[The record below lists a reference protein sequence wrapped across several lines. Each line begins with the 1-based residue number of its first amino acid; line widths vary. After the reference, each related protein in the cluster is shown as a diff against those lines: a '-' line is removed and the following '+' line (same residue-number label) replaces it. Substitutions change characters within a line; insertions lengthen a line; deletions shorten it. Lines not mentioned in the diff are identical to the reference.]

1 MGFFKD
7 KLEEF
12 FTGVANVGGGV
23 WGLATDLWGASRKE
37 DGLSGKDIQTAL
49 GTRGY
54 QGIAGLS
61 DIAGA
66 VGIKYLYNQVPYLA
80 ETTRTL
86 FDEAELLWN
95 HEYQRD
101 QDRNPEVFNIANR
114 AFGTDI
120 QPGDTSMSKGLGTAG
135 GVVGDI
141 IGDVRDGQI
150 PSMPDFSAKYQQADY
165 KSPGQM
171 FVDNALNMQDLEL
184 EKQEELKQSTGYV
197 FSTGILDGVGRWIFD
212 PLVVGGKGAK
222 KYGETRG
229 AFMGVERFYGKAK
242 KKIERKIGRQ
252 IVGLDEIK
260 DNVRAYDGELGPALE
275 PGQNAYIIM
284 DADEAKQAG
293 LWDNASNLN
302 LRNSEGAVESVSPI
316 MPRTKALLETA
327 KRDLPNDSP
336 IFNWDEGGDIY
347 HYQTISKD
355 IDVGTTKARELFDF
369 FLEQE
374 GQGYKGV
381 SKLRWILDPDNSKLP
396 NANDL
401 KNMYKIIDEKWRIYE
416 QTQSAG
422 SWSGARELTGEVRKL
437 AEELGVGT
445 RGIRGIR
452 GQDQYLGNFYDL
464 SPIRAKEIVTE
475 IFLRKIEEAYPSAT
489 SFTSRLASQTGK
501 KIGEGEQGKVI
512 FFNKDEALGAAR
524 ADAEWRQANTTVEA
538 SLGKFSMDNKTVV
551 IELDP
556 QGLPV
561 IIPRWDA
568 DGRWAITDVSRLE
581 KSSIVKK
588 DVMTLADLE
597 KTPTLLNV
605 AQAKTKLAKL
615 KKEIF
620 EKYKGWEEGTELEI
634 YKFDNDD
641 PYIYLSGFLKKDLQG
656 KGTGNKA
663 LQDIIKFADENGLII
678 SGDLENLKLKPWLKR
693 NGFTWKEKGKTIS
706 VSRNPAERPITAPMA
721 FWTSNGNK
729 ASRLFEDLEGARE
742 ANRKILNAYEA
753 DGGPNV
759 ELSENMM
766 ANVVMQ
772 DEYGK
777 TGLLDQLINHPRV
790 KTAVEIMEGTKTGGF
805 TRRSKKPMEADEIYK
820 YFFQDVTG
828 GDKIASMLSKAQG
841 TEAKMEVLM
850 AVMGIRMPRSAKGIP
865 GEVMFELND
874 IKFQQD
880 LLKSNIINA
889 RKAKNALGETTPDAH
904 VQQFYKGYKKLKSK
918 DELEEID
925 PATLKE
931 VEEIDAYL
939 ESKFPNR
946 NMTRPIE
953 EYWALNSDE
962 AQKALVDLDIQE
974 KLLAKKKKL
983 MDAELQKAVDVSTAE
998 ELSGMLQHVPYTS
1011 AGRRL
1016 KYAIRNSNIYNNP
1029 PFGTGW
1035 LVKSTKTAIEFAPRA
1050 WLNLSESKGH
1060 LQIERWIQEARARF
1074 GYDVITPAEMSK
1086 WTNRFLNQTR
1096 DVDKLET
1103 VLAMTEDIIQKIGK
1117 SKGFDE
1123 DAMTAII
1130 AEMRKGT
1137 LTTRGMLQG
1146 RRYGP
1151 ARDSD
1156 LAELMQKP
1164 QEFIDKTK
1172 SKAGSYAD
1180 TIQYFDTEIGIYVE
1194 RTLPVLSTQLANWVP
1209 LTNLR
1214 ALQREMAVHGSWIKK
1229 YGPKGALQLIEGVGE
1244 SFYSI
1249 WKPSVLLRGA
1259 WPIRVVSDEQLR
1271 ILARGIGLT
1280 DHLMAISKT
1289 PMSRHIFWD
1298 TQIKSAKD
1306 WEKFGAIAGAMINAP
1321 IRGGTQG
1328 LVLLS
1333 KVASKFIEINPNKRH
1348 LSKIM
1353 DQLGSDLEP
1362 LVSARAG
1369 FSTPTDNVL
1378 AQYGSFLTRSEQT
1391 LLSKF
1396 NKSMKSGEYKSI
1408 PKGAEGYSTQWI
1420 RALNYQLNGDP
1431 FGHKIIKAGVDSFDE
1446 MAKLDYFTLDDFVT
1460 TYKRN
1465 AHKAAKTFFNTEQG
1479 KAYSARLPWR
1489 SKDIAG
1495 TNWATDWADDIMEI
1509 ILQYTMIT
1517 TKGADSQTYNLFKKL
1532 YNGKLSGN
1540 DLAKFP
1546 EQYWPAVI
1554 HGEEI
1559 RHILGQKNGL
1569 SRTINAFVTE
1579 GFDGLG
1585 RLPTDVL
1592 SRNPMM
1598 RALFALEVDRR
1609 SKLLIK
1615 QGKTDFTANEIQTL
1629 GRQAKQGA
1637 IEETQKFMYNIA
1649 EQPRLG
1655 TTWLRF
1661 IMPFFAAQVEV
1672 VSVWAGLARR
1682 DPSIIPKANMLWK
1695 SPNRAINPE
1704 AGITEGA
1711 GGNYTLI
1718 TTDDEG
1724 NEYITLML
1732 SELFT
1737 QDKKWFD
1744 THWGM
1749 YVADATF
1756 RFNKASFNMMLN
1768 NPIGNGGPIVN
1779 ILANEYYIRN
1789 EEKEK
1794 TAIAEY
1800 LLSWGA
1806 KGGTSFPQRVL
1817 AGQSPTVRSLVEG
1830 FDFYGDYNGQKQK
1843 LLIDVATYFDTRV
1856 RLGEIDLVTPE
1867 EIFHATDTLWW
1878 LFASFRYYSSA
1889 SPIMDTP
1896 LKPYR
1901 DAYQELV
1908 EEFGPEEGTERFIQ
1922 NYGDEYFAVTRGRTV
1937 SKTGLPPTIETEKA
1951 TQIFKDIILEFPEYG
1966 RIIVGDVADV
1976 GEFSSTTFA
1985 AQISSTVDDKFG
1997 QTVIDRFGA
2006 EREYK
2011 DLTADDFL
2019 EDGRLKDIDADIGYQ
2034 KYGKLMDF
2042 VDSMM
2047 MEMGLPNLMVKD
2059 AQKLAEYRRE
2069 ELDKI
2074 LEEHPGFA
2082 EAFYKG
2088 RDLSP
2093 DRWDNKIADMEKIVL
2108 AVMDPA
2114 ITNDWL
2120 SRPDMIGL
2128 AVYIDNRNQMK
2139 EVLQAS
2145 KYKSLDAKANTR
2157 LAYEWASIVADII
2170 AEYPEF
2176 ASIYYRYLEGDP
2188 VN

>member
-1 MGFFKD
+1 MGFWKD
-7 KLEEF
+7 KLDELL
-12 FTGVANVGGGV
+12 TGVVNLGSAPVGLV
-23 WGLATDLWGASRKE
+23 SDLWGASRKE

-66 VGIKYLYNQVPYLA
+66 TGIKYLYNEVPYLA

-101 QDRNPEVFNIANR
+101 QDRNPEVFNMANR

-120 QPGDTSMSKGLGTAG
+120 QPGDTSMSKGLGTVG
-135 GVVGDI
+135 GVVGDA
-141 IGDVRDGQI
+141 IGDVRDGQV
-150 PSMPDFSAKYQQADY
+150 PSLPDFSGKYQQADY

-171 FVDNALNMQDLEL
+171 FVDNSLNMQDLDI

-197 FSTGILDGVGRWIFD
+197 LATGVLDGVGRWIFD
-212 PLVVGGKGAK
+212 PIVVGGKGVK
-222 KYGETRG
+222 KLNENRG
-229 AFMGVERFYGKAK
+229 SFMGVERFYGKAK

-252 IVGLDEIK
+252 IIGLDEVK
-260 DNVRAYDGELGPALE
+260 DNVRAYDGELGPALK
-275 PGQNAYIIM
+275 PGENAYIIM

-293 LWDNASNLN
+293 LWDNASDLN
-302 LRNSEGAVESVSPI
+302 LRNSEGAVESVSPV

-347 HYQTISKD
+347 HYQNISKD
-355 IDVGTTKARELFDF
+355 VETGTQKARQLFDF
-369 FLEQE
+369 FLEE
-374 GQGYKGV
+374 RATNYKGV
-381 SKLRWILDPDNSKLP
+381 NKLRWILDPENGKLP
-396 NANDL
+396 NAVDL
-401 KNMYKIIDEKWRIYE
+401 KNMYKIIDKEWKIYVE
-416 QTQSAG
+416 SQSAG
-422 SWSGARELTGEVRKL
+422 TWAGRGLTGDAKKL
-437 AEELGVGT
+437 AKSLEMDQT
-445 RGIRGIR
+445 RGIRGVKER
-452 GQDQYLGNFYDL
+452 DQYMGNYLPDM

-475 IFLRKIEEAYPSAT
+475 IFLRKIDEAYPSAT

-501 KIGEGEQGKVI
+501 KITEGEQGKVI
-512 FFNKDEALGAAR
+512 FFNKDEALGAAK

-551 IELDP
+551 VELDP

-568 DGRWAITDVSRLE
+568 DGRWAITDVSKLD
-581 KSSIVKK
+581 KGSIVKK
-588 DVMTLADLE
+588 DVYG
-597 KTPTLLNV
+597 LND
-605 AQAKTKLAKL
+605 
-615 KKEIF
+615 IP
-620 EKYKGWEEGTELEI
+620 EG
-634 YKFDNDD
+634 
-641 PYIYLSGFLKKDLQG
+641 
-656 KGTGNKA
+656 A
-663 LQDIIKFADENGLII
+663 
-678 SGDLENLKLKPWLKR
+678 
-693 NGFTWKEKGKTIS
+693 
-706 VSRNPAERPITAPMA
+706 TAPMA

-828 GDKIASMLSKAQG
+828 GDKIASMLSKAKG

-865 GEVMFELND
+865 GEVMFELNE

-880 LLKSNIINA
+880 LLKSNILNA

-918 DELEEID
+918 DEIEEID
-925 PATLKE
+925 PRTLKE
-931 VEEIDAYL
+931 VEEIDAFL

-962 AQKALVDLDIQE
+962 AQKALLDLDIQE
-974 KLLAKKKKL
+974 KLLAKKRKL
-983 MDAELQKAVDVSTAE
+983 MDSELQKAIDVSTAE

-1016 KYAIRNSNIYNNP
+1016 KYAIRNSNIYENAP
-1029 PFGTGW
+1029 IGTGW
-1035 LVKSTKTAIEFAPRA
+1035 IVKPTKTAVEFAPRA

-1103 VLAMTEDIIQKIGK
+1103 VLAMTEEIIKKIGK
-1117 SKGFDE
+1117 AKGLDE
-1123 DAMTAII
+1123 DSMTAVIS
-1130 AEMRKGT
+1130 EMRKGT

-1151 ARDSD
+1151 ARDTD
-1156 LAELMQKP
+1156 LAQMMQKP
-1164 QEFIDKTK
+1164 QDFIDKTK

-1180 TIQYFDTEIGIYVE
+1180 TIQYFDTETGIYVE

-1214 ALQREMAVHGSWIKK
+1214 ALQREISLHGSWAKK
-1229 YGPKGALQLIEGVGE
+1229 YGPQGALQVIEGIGE
-1244 SFYSI
+1244 TFYSI

-1280 DHLMAISKT
+1280 NHIMAISKT
-1289 PMSRHIFWD
+1289 PMSRHIFWN
-1298 TQIKSAKD
+1298 TQINTTKGLQRM
-1306 WEKFGAIAGAMINAP
+1306 GAIAGSIVNAP

-1328 LVLLS
+1328 LVLLA
-1333 KVASKFIEINPNKRH
+1333 KVADKFIEINPSKRH

-1353 DQLGSDLEP
+1353 DQLGSDVEP

-1396 NKSMKSGEYKSI
+1396 NRNLKSGEYKSI

-1431 FGHKIIKAGVDSFDE
+1431 FGHKIVKAGLDSFDE
-1446 MAKLDYFTLDDFVT
+1446 VAKLDYFTLDDFVT
-1460 TYKRN
+1460 IYQRN
-1465 AHKAAKTFFNTEQG
+1465 AHKAAKAFFNTEQG

-1489 SKDIAG
+1489 SADIAG

-1532 YNGKLSGN
+1532 YGGKLSGN

-1559 RHILGQKNGL
+1559 RHILGQKDGIT
-1569 SRTINAFVTE
+1569 SMINAFVTE

-1598 RALFALEVDRR
+1598 RSLFALEVDRR

-1615 QGKTDFTANEIQTL
+1615 QGKKDFTAGEIQTL

-1661 IMPFFAAQVEV
+1661 LMPFFAAQVEV

-1695 SPNRAINPE
+1695 SPNRAINLE
-1704 AGITEGA
+1704 AGMTEGA

-1732 SELFT
+1732 SEQYT
-1737 QDKKWFD
+1737 QDKEFFKS
-1744 THWGM
+1744 HWGM
-1749 YVADATF
+1749 YLADATF

-1768 NPIGNGGPIVN
+1768 NPVGNGGPIVN
-1779 ILANEYYIRN
+1779 IAANEYYIRN
-1789 EEKEK
+1789 PEKEK

-1817 AGQSPTVRSLVEG
+1817 AGQSPTVRSIVEG
-1830 FDFYGDYNGQKQK
+1830 TDFYGDYNGQKQK

-1878 LFASFRYYSSA
+1878 LFASFRYYSPA

-1908 EEFGPEEGTERFIQ
+1908 EEFGPEEGTEKFIQ

-1937 SKTGLPPTIETEKA
+1937 SATGLPPTIETEKA
-1951 TQIFKDIILEFPEYG
+1951 TQKFKDIILEFPEYG

-1985 AQISSTVDDKFG
+1985 AQISSTVDDQFG

-2011 DLTADDFL
+2011 DLTSDDFL

-2074 LEEHPGFA
+2074 LEEHPGFS

-2093 DRWDNKIADMEKIVL
+2093 NRWDNKIADMEKVVL

-2120 SRPDMIGL
+2120 SRPDLIGL
-2128 AVYIDNRNQMK
+2128 AVYIDNRNEMK
-2139 EVLQAS
+2139 ANLQAS
-2145 KYKSLDAKANTR
+2145 KYKSLDAKANTE
-2157 LAYEWASIVADII
+2157 LAKEWATIVADII